1 MEASASTNSTPWS
14 RPRSSGNGLERSR
27 SRSTQ
32 AGQYDI
38 IGSWI
43 PPRLDP
49 WANSFVKVMTS
60 DDPAEAEHWRAELAA
75 GRFPIDIDN
84 ER

>member
-1 MEASASTNSTPWS
+1 
-14 RPRSSGNGLERSR
+14 
-27 SRSTQ
+27 
-32 AGQYDI
+32 
-38 IGSWI
+38 
-43 PPRLDP
+43 
-49 WANSFVKVMTS
+49 MTS